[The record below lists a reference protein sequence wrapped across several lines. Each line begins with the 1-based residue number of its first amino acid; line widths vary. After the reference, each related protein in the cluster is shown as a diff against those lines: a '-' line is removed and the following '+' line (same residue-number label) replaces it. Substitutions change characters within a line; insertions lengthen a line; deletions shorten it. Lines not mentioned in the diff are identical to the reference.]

1 MGTERRSNIIGGE
14 EVFNRQELEQKSLD
28 SIKLFLELGLNFFD
42 TAWSFECNSAPCHS
56 FTGSLCRDTSS
67 ETILGYAAS
76 RYGRNKFILAT
87 KFHLEADGE
96 VQSTFSDTFPLG
108 KQLSSNQTFQCTE
121 SYDSQ
126 SISGHYSVVDKFIRR
141 QLAASLKSLGT
152 DFIDLYYMQTTDL
165 QGETMIVE
173 VMHCLKALVLE
184 KKINYV
190 GLSVNS
196 ADTIRRSHA
205 IYPLTA
211 IFADYSFQYR
221 RIEIDVLSTCRELGI
236 GIVARHPYGEG
247 PNSSDRLLWRG
258 SDTRAST
265 DKKVKKSTSQLID
278 LATEKKCTPN
288 QLALGWLHAQ
298 GIDVFPLI
306 ETNATEKIT
315 EAFHALKIHLYGTD
329 VEEIGTLRL

>member
-14 EVFNRQELEQKSLD
+14 EVFNRQELEQKTLD

-42 TAWSFECNSAPCHS
+42 TAWSFECYSAPSHS
-56 FTGSLCRDTSS
+56 FTGSLCRGTSS
-67 ETILGYAAS
+67 ETILGYATS

-87 KFHLEADGE
+87 KFHLEADDE
-96 VQSTFSDTFPLG
+96 VRSASSKSLPADHQI
-108 KQLSSNQTFQCTE
+108 SSNQIFQRTE
-121 SYDSQ
+121 SYDNQ
-126 SISGHYSVVDKFIRR
+126 SISGHYSMVDKFIRR
-141 QLAASLKSLGT
+141 QLMASLKSLGT
-152 DFIDLYYMQTTDL
+152 DFIDLYYMQTTDSL
-165 QGETMIVE
+165 GETMIVE
-173 VMHCLKALVLE
+173 VMHCLKSLVLE
-184 KKINYV
+184 KKIHYI

-196 ADTIRRSHA
+196 ADTIRKAHA
-205 IYPLTA
+205 IYPVTA
-211 IFADYSFQYR
+211 VFADYSFQYR
-221 RIEIDVLSTCRELGI
+221 NIEIDVLSTCRELGI

-258 SDTRAST
+258 SDARAST

-278 LATEKKCTPN
+278 LAFEKKCTPN

-298 GIDVFPLI
+298 GIDIFPLI